1 MIQSLPKQPAE
12 ALKVELQFDRD
23 LTVTQILSAV
33 AVARGLVTSAAA
45 LQVQAALFGG
55 KVTATLT
62 GGTDGERY
70 LVTARAV
77 LSNGEE
83 RESEV
88 EIVVIDATWIMP
100 DGGAPYLTIAD
111 FVRRFGLGEVVRMTD
126 ADGTGRIDRDLLVA
140 QLIDAQAVVEAHL
153 AGRYQLPLA
162 TPPLMIQKAIA
173 DLARAA
179 LYPNGAPD
187 GVADAAKAS
196 IRMLESIRDGKMPL
210 ASAEPIAPAE
220 LASDPTMFVAGERVY
235 PDGLRD
241 YQL

>member
-1 MIQSLPKQPAE
+1 
-12 ALKVELQFDRD
+12 
-23 LTVTQILSAV
+23 
-33 AVARGLVTSAAA
+33 
-45 LQVQAALFGG
+45 
-55 KVTATLT
+55 
-62 GGTDGERY
+62 
-70 LVTARAV
+70 
-77 LSNGEE
+77 
-83 RESEV
+83 
-88 EIVVIDATWIMP
+88 
-100 DGGAPYLTIAD
+100 
-111 FVRRFGLGEVVRMTD
+111 MTD

-153 AGRYQLPLA
+153 AGRYRLPLA
-162 TPPLMIQKAIA
+162 TAPLMIQKAIA

-196 IRMLESIRDGKMPL
+196 LRMLESIRDGKMQL

-220 LASDPTMFVAGERVY
+220 QASDPTMFLQGERAY